1 MLFKLKIKGL
11 FEGISIKDLLLL
23 LIFPTIITLLM
34 LLPDSVRI
42 SMMLN
47 VKNPPWW
54 QFFTSGFMHQ
64 DWIHLTNNL
73 IWYFLLVF
81 PLFFLIA
88 TKTIKKKYYFQFFIF
103 IIITFPIVSSFFVV
117 HYYPEIFPNLMYST
131 GSSGIIAAFSGLIPS
146 FWILSIANKDKIRIK
161 RRFALINIFYL
172 ILSFLIIYFPI
183 HKKLFLSSLIGILF
197 IIFLFSY
204 SKGFLN
210 ILKKIGFE
218 QQKNIISAFISLF
231 TIILFVFTP
240 ILFFPK
246 INLLNNNG
254 TLTDFLVHYLG
265 IAYGLIISFYFFI
278 FAHKETKS

>member
-47 VKNPPWW
+47 VKNPQWW

-64 DWIHLTNNL
+64 DWAHLTNNL
-73 IWYFLLVF
+73 VWYFLLVF

-103 IIITFPIVSSFFVV
+103 IIITFPIISSFFVV
-117 HYYPEIFPNLMYST
+117 HYYPEIFPNLIHST
-131 GSSGIIAAFSGLIPS
+131 GSSGIIGAFSGLIPS
-146 FWILSIANKDKIRIK
+146 FWLLSIANKEKLRIK
-161 RRFALINIFYL
+161 RRFALISIFYL
-172 ILSFLIIYFPI
+172 ILSFLIIYFSI
-183 HKKLFLSSLIGILF
+183 HRKLYLVFLIGILF
-197 IIFLFSY
+197 LILLFSY
-204 SKGFLN
+204 RKGFLN
-210 ILKKIGFE
+210 ILIKIGFE
-218 QQKNIISAFISLF
+218 EQKNIISAFVSLF
-231 TIILFVFTP
+231 TIILFIFTP
-240 ILFFPK
+240 VLFFPK
-246 INLLNNNG
+246 ITLLNNNG

-278 FAHKETKS
+278 FVHKETKS